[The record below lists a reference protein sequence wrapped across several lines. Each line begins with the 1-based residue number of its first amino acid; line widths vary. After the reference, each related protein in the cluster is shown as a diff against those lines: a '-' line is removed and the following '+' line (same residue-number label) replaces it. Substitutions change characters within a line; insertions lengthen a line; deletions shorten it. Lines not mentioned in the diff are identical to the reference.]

1 MIDTEAPPQVGRRLS
16 AVLIGAIAASVIS
29 FIVYLYVMGETT
41 PFWDSGEFIATS
53 WILGIPHP
61 PGTPLYV
68 LLGRVACLFPFG
80 TVAERVNGLSAMA
93 GALAVFFTVLATARL
108 LRPRAQDVPQ
118 WSWIVPVGSI
128 VAGFFTGFSNT
139 FWINSIEA
147 EVYSLSSM
155 VMAIALWA
163 TLVWRDGAEADEPAG
178 DGRSLLLV
186 FYLLSLSIAIH
197 LGTYLILPGLI
208 VLVAMERRHTILTG
222 RDLLLWCVCFPVALL
237 LCFKAGAGARGP
249 LILGVVAIALALT
262 QRRGF
267 VATLIALF
275 VLGVSVHL
283 YLLIRANLDPQINEA
298 APKTW
303 SALWDVL
310 ARKQYP
316 PTNIFE
322 RRAPF
327 WFQVDRLY
335 LYYLRDQFVLAP
347 GGVLARVLPLALGIL
362 GAIALFMR
370 RPRDGAMMLA
380 HFLVMSL
387 LLLTYLNLSGTFN
400 PDTHHWE
407 IGEVRERDYF
417 FAPSFTFFAM
427 WIGIGV
433 AALLAELARSRAQRV
448 LPLAA
453 GVAILLS
460 LAPLRAGFA
469 SHDRRGSFIARDY
482 GYNILNFVEPNAMI
496 FTNGDND
503 TFPLWYLQE
512 VEGVRRDVRIVCLS
526 LLNTG
531 WYIKQLRDYEPKV
544 PIAWT
549 DGEIDSLRVAMHP
562 RDGIVTVHADGSYE
576 PGTVKDAGVRHIVA
590 TNAFKRPIYF
600 AVTVPDRVGFD
611 RQLNFEGMVFR
622 ILPEPPGQ
630 AIDFDKAY
638 ANAFKNYLYRGV
650 LKPDGTRDH
659 SVHIDET
666 GEYLIHNYVIHF
678 AELAFELERRGH
690 QDEALQLLT
699 RCEAIAP
706 ERGDFNLMRGAMLDD
721 VGRFAAAESI
731 FRQVLATQPNQLD
744 ARYRLGVS
752 LFRQGR
758 IDEARKELD
767 AAIGL
772 AAGQYFEPTLW
783 LARVDWDAGDPAAA
797 RRRIG
802 QWLISHPGDERAS
815 KVMDQLSRGDDS
827 GLPR

>member
-1 MIDTEAPPQVGRRLS
+1 MIETEAPPRVAGRFS
-16 AVLIGAIAASVIS
+16 ATLIGAIATSVLALV
-29 FIVYLYVMGETT
+29 VYFFVMGETT

-53 WILGIPHP
+53 WILGVPHP

-68 LLGRVACLFPFG
+68 LLGRVATLFPFG
-80 TVAERVNGLSAMA
+80 TIAERVNGLSAVA

-108 LRPRAQDVPQ
+108 LRPKNGEVPE
-118 WSWIVPVGSI
+118 WRWIVPVGSV
-128 VAGFFTGFSNT
+128 VAGLFTAFSNT

-197 LGTYLILPGLI
+197 LGTYLVLPGLI
-208 VLVAMERRHTILTG
+208 LLVAMERRHAILTG
-222 RDLLLWCVCFPVALL
+222 RDLLLWCVAFPVALL
-237 LCFKAGAGARGP
+237 MCFKAGPGVRMP
-249 LILGVVAIALALT
+249 LILGVAGIALALT
-262 QRRGF
+262 QRRRF

-275 VLGVSVHL
+275 LLGVSVHL
-283 YLLIRANLDPQINEA
+283 YLIIRSNLDPQINEA

-303 SALWDVL
+303 GALWDVL

-327 WFQVDRLY
+327 LFQVDRLY
-335 LYYLRDQFVLAP
+335 LYYLRDQFVLAQ
-347 GGVLARVLPLALGIL
+347 GGVLGRVLPLALGIL

-370 RPRDGAMMLA
+370 RPRDGAMMLTQ
-380 HFLVMSL
+380 FLIMSL
-387 LLLTYLNLSGTFN
+387 LLIVYLNLSGTFN
-400 PDTHHWE
+400 PDTKHWE

-433 AALLAELARSRAQRV
+433 AVLLGELARNRAQRV

-482 GYNILNFVEPNAMI
+482 GYNILNFVEPDAII

-512 VEGVRRDVRIVCLS
+512 VEGVRRDVRVVCLS

-531 WYIKQLRDYEPKV
+531 WYIKQLRDYQPKV

-562 RDGIVTVHADGSYE
+562 QQGLVTVHADGSYE
-576 PGTVKDAGVRHIVA
+576 LGTVKDAGVRQIVA
-590 TNAFKRPIYF
+590 TNAYKRPIYF

-622 ILPEPPGQ
+622 ILPEAPGR

-638 ANAFKNYLYRGV
+638 ANAFQNYLYRGV
-650 LKPDGTRDH
+650 LRPDGTRDH

-678 AELAFELERRGH
+678 AELAFELERRGR
-690 QDEALQLLT
+690 QDEALTLLT
-699 RCEAIAP
+699 RCESIAP

-721 VGRFAAAESI
+721 VGRYAAAESI
-731 FRQVLATQPNQLD
+731 FRRVLATEPNQLD

-758 IDEARKELD
+758 MDEARRELE

-783 LARVDWDAGDPAAA
+783 IARVDWDAGDPAAA